1 MKDKMDPKHKHWLKT
16 PKYHT
21 RKVLEKQKPKTL
33 IEFGK
38 SISQGIVKSILET
51 WNIEKDKE

>member
-16 PKYHT
+16 PKYHIK
-21 RKVLEKQKPKTL
+21 RMPEEPKRKTL
-33 IEFGK
+33 IGFGK
-38 SISQGIVKSILET
+38 SICQGIVKSIIDT